1 MLHLVTLRIL
11 KSSRRYLLL
20 WPLGVA
26 FVLLSATAV
35 TGWLYGPDVLIMQA
49 AQGQPSDLLDALSR
63 FLSALGAPELALILL
78 LALTAGLYKN
88 GRRRLAERLLLAFLV
103 TGLVEYLLKQF
114 LPVPPI
120 SLGSVR
126 TEDFAPLVTVDHSY
140 PYPSGHALRST
151 ILLGSVYLLIGDS
164 ILRAGVLLA
173 LLGLLASRIYLG
185 VHWPSDV
192 VGGALLGAAA
202 VSWVFGKEDLA

>member
-1 MLHLVTLRIL
+1 LVALVIL
-11 KSSRRYLLL
+11 KSSRCYLLFWL
-20 WPLGVA
+20 LGVA
-26 FVLLSATAV
+26 FVLLSAAAA
-35 TGWLYGPDVLIMQA
+35 TGWLYSPDVLVMQA
-49 AQGQPSDLLDALSR
+49 TQGQPSDLLDALSR
-63 FLSALGAPELALILL
+63 FFSALGTLEFALILL
-78 LALTAGLYKN
+78 LALVAGLYKS
-88 GRRRLAERLLLAFLV
+88 GRRRLARRLLVAFLV

-114 LPVPPI
+114 LPVPLIPP
-120 SLGSVR
+120 GSAR

-151 ILLGSVYLLIGDS
+151 ILLGSVYLLSENS
-164 ILRAGVLLA
+164 ILRAGVVLA

-202 VSWVFGKEDLA
+202 VSWAFGKEDRG

>member
-1 MLHLVTLRIL
+1 LVALGIL
-11 KSSRRYLLL
+11 KSSRCYLLFWL
-20 WPLGVA
+20 LGVA
-26 FVLLSATAV
+26 FVLLSAAAA

-49 AQGQPSDLLDALSR
+49 AQDQPSDLLDASSR
-63 FLSALGAPELALILL
+63 FFSTLGTLELALILL
-78 LALTAGLYKN
+78 LALVAGLYKS
-88 GRRRLAERLLLAFLV
+88 GRRRLAGRLLLAFLV

-114 LPVPPI
+114 LPVPLIPP
-120 SLGSVR
+120 GSAR

-151 ILLGSVYLLIGDS
+151 ILLGSVYLLSGNS
-164 ILRAGVLLA
+164 ILRAGVVLA